1 MEGDPTEINLKTSR
15 HLQANRGQ
23 QPWRSRS
30 TPALSPSS
38 HRPPDPPGSPL
49 FPPHPPGTS
58 RPETPNS
65 RPTAAASHRPTPP
78 RSSPLWNARPHP
90 AGASSLS
97 GVSWRVPVTS
107 GRRGRRR
114 KRRGSGRAR
123 SGGRAGR
130 RGGGG
135 GGAPPRWRTR
145 SRCTRCRAAPSGER
159 PITPAPPRRRGT
171 TGTGVG
177 AAWRGAAVPPPPPPN
192 PLKPPHPPHLLRAG
206 GAVCA
211 PRPAPLP
218 LRGSRTQPGRSAG
231 RGDGPPCRPRSGV
244 VGSPCLGPGLRRPG
258 LLPRTPVRSP
268 AGLWWWWRRVV
279 VPQGPEALPLPAPRV
294 RPWLP
299 PPPHAGGPPA
309 TPRSSGPLPA
319 VYLRAGC
326 SPWVVKRAVRELLR
340 VGTENVLKRKN

>member
-1 MEGDPTEINLKTSR
+1 MAFPFNPCPLAF
-15 HLQANRGQ
+15 LPQA
-23 QPWRSRS
+23 
-30 TPALSPSS
+30 
-38 HRPPDPPGSPL
+38 PGSPREPPL
-49 FPPHPPGTS
+49 PASPSWYLTTRTPELPPNRRRLTPPHPHPLLS
-58 RPETPNS
+58 LVERE
-65 RPTAAASHRPTPP
+65 APP
-78 RSSPLWNARPHP
+78 RRRFLPLWRQLEGARDVR
-90 AGASSLS
+90 AARKEEEEEGKRT
-97 GVSWRVPVTS
+97 GT
-107 GRRGRRR
+107 
-114 KRRGSGRAR
+114 KRR
-123 SGGRAGR
+123 AGWAA
-130 RGGGG
+130 GWGG

-177 AAWRGAAVPPPPPPN
+177 AAWRGAAVPPPPPN

-299 PPPHAGGPPA
+299 PPPTPGG
-309 TPRSSGPLPA
+309 RLQ
-319 VYLRAGC
+319 
-326 SPWVVKRAVRELLR
+326 LLAAR
-340 VGTENVLKRKN
+340 VPCQQFTYEQGARLGWLNGL